1 MTAPKTDFAVPSAV
15 ETLERPD
22 PGSVVVRFYR
32 IDFDRCVIQQGR
44 RVRPSQPRR
53 RRHPRR

>member
-1 MTAPKTDFAVPSAV
+1 MSAPKTDFALPSAV

-22 PGSVVVRFYR
+22 SGSVVVRFYR
-32 IDFDRCVIQQGR
+32 IDFDRCVIRQGS
-44 RVRPSQPRR
+44 RVRPSAPRR

>member
-1 MTAPKTDFAVPSAV
+1 MTAPKTDGPLPAAV

-22 PGSVVVRFYR
+22 EGSVVVRFYR
-32 IDFDRCVIQQGR
+32 IDFDRCLIRQGS
-44 RVRPSQPRR
+44 RVRPSEPRR

>member
-1 MTAPKTDFAVPSAV
+1 MSAPKTAAPFPAAV

-22 PGSVVVRFYR
+22 EGSVVVRFFK
-32 IDFDRCVIQQGR
+32 IDFDRCIIRQGS
-44 RVRPSQPRR
+44 RVRPSEPRR